1 MKRTADFWLLA
12 AILTIGGMMALTSCS
27 ERNNPVV
34 SPDEPQVENLADV
47 TVMIYGSGGGS
58 LDPNLITK
66 LRRIY
71 DADPAS
77 FERVKVAVQ
86 YKFSQPKKIKGW
98 PDEET
103 KNEFYATLEREGEE
117 YVERNAGGK
126 NYYRWM
132 GAKGNATL
140 RYVVDPEQTLY
151 RQSKTSWL
159 PDDNM
164 DITNPDSLAS
174 FIRWAAQQCPAR
186 KYVLLMTDHG
196 RGFLP
201 HEEADPNE
209 IIITRSMVE
218 DMGHDRRHFTAK
230 TLHQGVQR
238 SGIPITTLY
247 LDLCLMN
254 TLEYL
259 FEMKD
264 LCDYIVA
271 STYSTLGISF
281 FDDLVDCLAKHPQD
295 MATALTRTIE
305 LAMEQ
310 QEQSYESDILYL
322 DYTVTRTD
330 RLDHLGSVMRE
341 FTDRLCDTYENG
353 TPEQQQAIDQVTAKA
368 VKVSAMNPF
377 YDVAKYMSAIMHALP
392 EVYGDD
398 FYEELKKAF
407 NDCLVAQVYSEYL
420 TSHDYQVDYSVLMG
434 TQGHYM
440 WGRWMQQI
448 DRTYAISTIWSYE
461 ADGTL
466 YEYNVKDP
474 VFNDEDD
481 TFTYTP
487 ELVAESTWAGTL
499 ASVYETTVFDKTV
512 GWSRWIRMNRQEPT
526 LWCKNDFEDELDD
539 DDQ

>member
-1 MKRTADFWLLA
+1 MKRLSNICMSA
-12 AILTIGGMMALTSCS
+12 AILIIGGMLALTSCS
-27 ERNNPVV
+27 ESSNPVV
-34 SPDEPQVENLADV
+34 SPNEPQVEDLADV

-71 DADPAS
+71 DAAPES

-86 YKFSQPKKIKGW
+86 YKFSQPKKVKTW
-98 PDEET
+98 PDEEA

-117 YVERNAGGK
+117 YVERYAGGK

-164 DITNPDSLAS
+164 DITHPDSLAS

-230 TLHQGVQR
+230 TLHQGIQT

-271 STYSTLGISF
+271 STYSTLGICF

-310 QEQSYESDILYL
+310 QEQSYESVILYL

-330 RLDHLGSVMRE
+330 RLDRLGSVMRK

-377 YDVAKYMSAIMHALP
+377 YDVAKYMSAIMRALP
-392 EVYGDD
+392 EVYGDV

-407 NDCLVAQVYSEYL
+407 NDCLVAQVYSKYL

-440 WGRWMQQI
+440 WGRWLKQI
-448 DRTYAISTIWSYE
+448 DKTFAISTIWSYE

-487 ELVAESTWAGTL
+487 ELVATSTWAGTL